1 MANFQSILSEC
12 ERTIQ
17 YFDSELKALDT
28 EMGVE
33 YEFIVRAVDL
43 CGEALKTLKKFVIE
57 IGFENQKDEIYFF
70 KNLKPHVSS
79 KLHFY
84 LTIYKIQTSL
94 FVGNTEFQLE
104 LLRREQ
110 DSIKRFLQEN
120 ITFYQYY
127 RSRLAYLD
135 KKYFIRGKSDLV
147 LVVKNPLVF
156 EDPVFSTSHD
166 YLLSTVIANE
176 MLLTYLEKEI
186 HRISYDC
193 LNKYDKNTREMDFG
207 IGWSDTKVALVELLY
222 ALDSLGSINKGNI
235 DIKELAEFFGRVL
248 NVDLGD
254 VYRVFSEIKL
264 RKKDRTKFL
273 DNLKEALI
281 QRMDES
287 DQR

>member
-1 MANFQSILSEC
+1 MANFHSIVSEC
-12 ERTIQ
+12 ERVIQ
-17 YFDSELKALDT
+17 YLDDELKILKT
-28 EMGVE
+28 EIGQE
-33 YEFIVRAVDL
+33 CDFIAKAVDL

-57 IGFENQKDEIYFF
+57 VGFENQKDEIYFF
-70 KNLKPHVSS
+70 KNLKPRVNS

-84 LTIYKIQTSL
+84 LAIYKIQTSL
-94 FVGNTEFQLE
+94 FIGNAEFQIE
-104 LLRREQ
+104 FLRREQ
-110 DSIKRFLQEN
+110 DAIKRFLQEN

-135 KKYFIRGKSDLV
+135 KKYFIRGKSDLL

-166 YLLSTVIANE
+166 YLLSKVIANE

-193 LNKYDKNTREMDFG
+193 LNKYDKNKREIDFG

-235 DIKELAEFFGRVL
+235 DIKELAGFFGSVL
-248 NVDLGD
+248 NIDLGD
-254 VYRVFSEIKL
+254 VYRVYSEIKL